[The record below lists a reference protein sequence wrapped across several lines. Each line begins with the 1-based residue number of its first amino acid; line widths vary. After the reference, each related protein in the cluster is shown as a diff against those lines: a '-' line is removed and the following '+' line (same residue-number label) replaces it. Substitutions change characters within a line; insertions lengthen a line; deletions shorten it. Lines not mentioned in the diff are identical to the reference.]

1 MTGDAG
7 KKNVPMLASPL
18 FDSGSET
25 SGSDNDEAH
34 HRKLDN
40 EKKNHRHGE
49 FNVPAVPVGVVDE
62 TSSRSGAPSCSC
74 LPLPDAQLP
83 TSEDFEVAL
92 MGIPYLPREG
102 IASSLIM
109 LVWPLMWTV
118 PLVLSNPSSP
128 LYYQLVFPSSWY
140 QNEPAVDSKWSYP
153 QPLGLLLGI
162 FAVAVGQVWVWILFY
177 IYRKWGNPKSIQ
189 SKGAVPYEYPEGLRT
204 HVSQPEGFGLLVG
217 YLAGTWL
224 LRLLPASYY
233 EFDGTI
239 QWKEAAL
246 CLVLQDGI
254 QYAMHM
260 LEHLVSP
267 AFYQISHKPHHRFTN
282 PRIFD
287 AFNGSLLDTLCMIN
301 LPLFVTAHLVRNAN
315 VWTYMT
321 FGSTY
326 ACWLTLIHS
335 EYVFPWD
342 AAFRLLGLGTPGDH
356 HVHHKFFKYNYGHL
370 FMWFDRVGGTYR
382 DPRQFAPKV
391 FNEDV

>member
-1 MTGDAG
+1 MT
-7 KKNVPMLASPL
+7 ASGIPTEAVASL
-18 FDSGSET
+18 VFDSGSET
-25 SGSDNDEAH
+25 SGSDDEAH
-34 HRKLDN
+34 RQLDEKNRCREFQAPAAPISGEDKLQRSANCASSCPPEVKLAGTID
-40 EKKNHRHGE
+40 RDG
-49 FNVPAVPVGVVDE
+49 AVM
-62 TSSRSGAPSCSC
+62 R
-74 LPLPDAQLP
+74 
-83 TSEDFEVAL
+83 
-92 MGIPYLPREG
+92 GIPWL
-102 IASSLIM
+102 ASSLIA

-118 PLVLSNPSSP
+118 PLVLSNSSSP
-128 LYYQLVFPSSWY
+128 LYYQSVFPPSWY
-140 QNEPAVDSKWSYP
+140 QTVPPSNGTWSYP
-153 QPLGLLLGI
+153 RPLGLVLGI
-162 FAVAVGQVWVWILFY
+162 LAVAVGQVWVWIMFY
-177 IYRKWGNPKSIQ
+177 IYRKWGKPKSVQ
-189 SKGAVPYEYPEGLRT
+189 SKGPVSYEYPEGLRT

-224 LRLLPASYY
+224 LRLMPSSYY
-233 EFDGTI
+233 DFDGTI

-254 QYAMHM
+254 QYTMHM

-301 LPLFVTAHLVRNAN
+301 LPLFLTAHLVRNAN

-342 AAFRLLGLGTPGDH
+342 AAFRRVGLGTPGDH

-370 FMWFDRVGGTYR
+370 FMWFDRIGGTYR